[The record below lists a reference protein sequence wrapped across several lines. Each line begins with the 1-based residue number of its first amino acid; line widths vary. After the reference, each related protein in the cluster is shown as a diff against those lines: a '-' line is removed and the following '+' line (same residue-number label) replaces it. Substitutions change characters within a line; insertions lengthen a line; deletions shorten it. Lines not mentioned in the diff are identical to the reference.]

1 MRNAHLV
8 ALFFATFPPFLSV
21 RGADYPSNLAPNW
34 SGTLQENNVVDT
46 VNTQKNESYTAK
58 EASTTSSSSRKHYL
72 GTAHVVGHSTV
83 HQLKYDI
90 KIQCSVA
97 RHSFSP

>member
-58 EASTTSSSSRKHYL
+58 GGFHNFIFFT
-72 GTAHVVGHSTV
+72 
-83 HQLKYDI
+83 
-90 KIQCSVA
+90 
-97 RHSFSP
+97 